1 MIGLR
6 IRNQVRAEIRGASGA
21 VLAEFAAVMALM
33 FPVLIVI
40 LFVVLE
46 MAHAYLIKDALSQAA
61 RQAARDLSIVYGQD
75 PSIQFSRANQDAIVF
90 NKIQIPNIVNSALQ
104 FSNPV
109 WNTAAS
115 PPTVSVSVSYTSGK
129 NGLPVF
135 PNPDPLNL
143 GNSFTLSGSSTY
155 RLE

>member
-1 MIGLR
+1 M
-6 IRNQVRAEIRGASGA
+6 RNLLMQDMLKSKQRRSKGA

-33 FPVLIVI
+33 FPVLMLI

-46 MAHAYLIKDALSQAA
+46 MAQAYLIKDALSQAA
-61 RQAARDLSIVYGQD
+61 RQAARDLAIVYGQD
-75 PSIQFSRANQDAIVF
+75 PTIQFSRANQDSTVF
-90 NKIQIPNIVNSALQ
+90 SKIQIPNVVNSAVQ

-109 WNTAAS
+109 WNSAAS

-135 PNPDPLNL
+135 PNPDPLSL
-143 GNSFTLSGSSTY
+143 GSSFSLSGSSTY